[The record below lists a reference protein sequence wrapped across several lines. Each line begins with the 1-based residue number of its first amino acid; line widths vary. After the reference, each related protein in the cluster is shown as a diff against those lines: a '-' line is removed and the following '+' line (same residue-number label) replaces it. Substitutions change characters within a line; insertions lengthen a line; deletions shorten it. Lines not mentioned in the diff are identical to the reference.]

1 MARIESMILGLIAGD
16 AIGAGCEFCTPEAV
30 QKDFPNGLT
39 APIAGGPHNLM
50 EGQLTDDSE
59 MMSLLLRQVYEI
71 AREVVLHGQDIADV
85 TNHGDFAKTMKA
97 AYRDWHYSRPVDCGS
112 TVAAALQQTGIY
124 MDINEHAQGNGAL
137 MRVAPVAALFFLS
150 NYGAQITRN
159 GRIASRIEDLATWDA
174 ELTHRSR
181 TCIDANHA
189 FIAGLY
195 YALQGYEPARIKEL
209 TLDFCKRAFITPGVI
224 RAIND
229 EIPIEGHGW
238 VLNALRHAFTFGLR
252 DDSSFEKIMGE
263 VTKLGYDTDTN
274 CAVVGAML
282 GARGILPNTMNY
294 NTIYYCRP
302 KTRPQEYWAST
313 IMMYAFGL
321 QRLIAL
327 ARLMDE
333 ARADDE
339 QLKLAKLCSVL
350 EVNNGN

>member
-71 AREVVLHGQDIADV
+71 AREVVLHGQDMVDV

-97 AYRDWHYSRPVDCGS
+97 AYRDWYYSRPVDCGS

-209 TLDFCKRAFITPGVI
+209 TLGFCKRAFITPGVI

-294 NTIYYCRP
+294 NTIYYCQP

-313 IMMYAFGL
+313 IMMYAFSL

-327 ARLMDE
+327 AQLMDE
-333 ARADDE
+333 ARANDE

>member
-50 EGQLTDDSE
+50 VGQLTDDSE

-71 AREVVLHGQDIADV
+71 AREVVLHGQDMADV

-97 AYRDWHYSRPVDCGS
+97 AYRDWYYSRPVDCGS

-150 NYGAQITRN
+150 NTRN

-195 YALQGYEPARIKEL
+195 YALQGYEPARIKEM
-209 TLDFCKRAFITPGVI
+209 TLDFCKRAFIVPSVI
-224 RAIND
+224 PAIND
-229 EIPIEGHGW
+229 EIPVDGHGW

-252 DDSSFEKIMGE
+252 IGSSFEEIMGE

-282 GARGILPNTMNY
+282 GARSIIPNGMNY
-294 NTIYYCRP
+294 NTIYYCQP
-302 KTRPQEYWAST
+302 KTRPQKYWASS
-313 IMMYAFGL
+313 IMKYANGL
-321 QRLIAL
+321 QKLIYL
-327 ARLMDE
+327 AQLMNGV
-333 ARADDE
+333 RANDQ
-339 QLKLAKLCSVL
+339 QLKAEGV
-350 EVNNGN
+350 